1 VCVHVNICVFFF
13 CKKKLAEYGTE
24 TARKMFSFFLM
35 QERKA
40 KHEIDHSYAF
50 KCGSFYNCKMLFLVS
65 SSFSLS
71 VSPHLGGN
79 LKEDVHR

>member
-1 VCVHVNICVFFF
+1 MYVHVIICVFFF
-13 CKKKLAEYGTE
+13 VKKLADYGTE
-24 TARKMFSFFLM
+24 TQGKCLVFFLM

-50 KCGSFYNCKMLFLVS
+50 KCGSFYICKMLFLVS
-65 SSFSLS
+65 SSFFLS
-71 VSPHLGGN
+71 VSPRLGGN

>member
-1 VCVHVNICVFFF
+1 MYVHVELRHKKNVF
-13 CKKKLAEYGTE
+13 LNA
-24 TARKMFSFFLM
+24 
-35 QERKA
+35 RKA

-65 SSFSLS
+65 SFSLS

-79 LKEDVHR
+79 LKEDEHR